1 MPKKSCILFFSYE
14 RIPEKDKRMDRR
26 VDSTCLRRAPPWPFT
41 PRNELVRKNCI
52 TTTTPPPSPTAPH
65 PWRWQTPGKRRN
77 AVRAE
82 HPGAP
87 LSGQIRSSSFP
98 LGVTARWQAGPS
110 APRAVINSWIKTRQ
124 AFQSRMRTGNKSR
137 KSCFLLQEMN
147 PTPTG
152 RNYSGSLRSKTSP
165 GLYVDSVHVTLPG
178 PAMFYWYRI
187 SKVGF

>member
-1 MPKKSCILFFSYE
+1 MKEFLKKTNEWIAGLVLPALGEHLLHHSRQETNSL
-14 RIPEKDKRMDRR
+14 EKTASR
-26 VDSTCLRRAPPWPFT
+26 
-41 PRNELVRKNCI
+41 PRPLH
-52 TTTTPPPSPTAPH
+52 PLPPH
-65 PWRWQTPGKRRN
+65 PTRDADKHLGSKWPGN
-77 AVRAE
+77 AVRAG

-98 LGVTARWQAGPS
+98 LGVTAWGQAGPS
-110 APRAVINSWIKTRQ
+110 APRAVINSCIKTRQ
-124 AFQSRMRTGNKSR
+124 AFQSRMCTGNKSR

-152 RNYSGSLRSKTSP
+152 RNYSGSLRTKTSA
-165 GLYVDSVHVTLPG
+165 GLYVDSIHVTLPR